1 MGARR
6 RGGGGGERARCQ
18 RHLLREEPGTVAA
31 AVDGVLAARRA
42 VSEVQLD
49 ALLVHAAEQLILAVF
64 RHRQLLQRYRLFSQK
79 RLR

>member
-1 MGARR
+1 M
-6 RGGGGGERARCQ
+6 GGERARCRR

-31 AVDGVLAARRA
+31 AVDGVLAAGRA

-49 ALLVHAAEQLILAVF
+49 ALLVHAAEQLVLAVF
-64 RHRQLLQRYRLFSQK
+64 RHRQLLQRYRLLSQE